1 MLILHEKTLLFDTQ
15 LNSCYTARLFGID
28 KKEYKKFPGFL
39 LQGSCG
45 SHHQTTRGAC
55 AAR

>member
-28 KKEYKKFPGFL
+28 KSTRNFPASCYKEAVAVTTKQ
-39 LQGSCG
+39 QGELAP
-45 SHHQTTRGAC
+45 RDD
-55 AAR
+55 